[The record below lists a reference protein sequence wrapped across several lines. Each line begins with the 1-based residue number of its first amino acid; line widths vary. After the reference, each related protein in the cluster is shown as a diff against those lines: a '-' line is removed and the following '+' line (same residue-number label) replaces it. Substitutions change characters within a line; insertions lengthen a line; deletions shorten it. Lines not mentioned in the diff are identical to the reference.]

1 MLGRRRRNVKELY
14 NVGAPSCTR
23 FRKGS
28 NDLRLNAT
36 PGWKTAIVW
45 FRRDLRV
52 EDHPALL
59 EVCTRA
65 GRVLPLFV
73 LDDRLLAWSAP
84 ARAWFLRRSLA
95 ELDASLRAR
104 GSGLLIRR
112 GRPEVVVPQV
122 AAEFGADVVVATRDV
137 TPLSYRRDRAIAR
150 ALEREGRR
158 LALRPGL
165 LLVEPESLVTTNGT
179 PYGVFTPFWRALQG
193 APRREVVSSPGHV
206 PTPADALL
214 GSTSPMAELAG
225 LAPPLEGLPSP
236 GEAAASER
244 LSGWVTGGLADY
256 AGDRDALSGSGT
268 SRLGVDL
275 HFGTL
280 SPLQIESAALE
291 SGVDATSFVRQLA
304 WREFYHHLLFHRRA
318 TWDELES
325 PLRAAFRSEDEDR
338 EAVSAWRDGRTGIP
352 AVDAAMRQLLATAW
366 LSNRARLVVAS
377 FLTRHLL
384 MDYRIGERHFMRHLI
399 DGDVANNRGGWQW
412 TAGVGADPQ
421 PWFRIFNPVRQG
433 SRFDPDGSWVRR
445 WVPELEYVPD
455 RYIHAPWEMPADV
468 AATAGVRLGTTY
480 PRPIVDLAA
489 GRERALAAFRAASE
503 ASGS

>member
-1 MLGRRRRNVKELY
+1 MTGMRQD
-14 NVGAPSCTR
+14 A
-23 FRKGS
+23 
-28 NDLRLNAT
+28 A
-36 PGWKTAIVW
+36 PGWNTAIAW
-45 FRRDLRV
+45 FRRDLRL
-52 EDHPALL
+52 EDHPALA
-59 EVCTRA
+59 EAVSRA

-73 LDDRLLAWSAP
+73 LDERLLERSAP
-84 ARAWFLRRSLA
+84 ARAWFLQRSLI
-95 ELDASLRAR
+95 ELDASLRVR

-112 GRPEVVVPQV
+112 GRPEDVVPQV
-122 AAEFGADVVVATRDV
+122 AAEVGADVVVATRDV
-137 TPLSYRRDRAIAR
+137 TPLSYRRDQAVAS
-150 ALEREGRR
+150 ALERAGSR

-165 LLVEPESLVTTNGT
+165 LLLEPERLLTSNST

-193 APRREVVSSPGHV
+193 APRRQVVPAPDQI
-206 PTPADALL
+206 PTPMEALL
-214 GSTSPMAELAG
+214 GSERLMAEMAG
-225 LAPPLEGLPSP
+225 LAPPLDGLPSP
-236 GEAAASER
+236 GEAAANER
-244 LSGWVTGGLADY
+244 LSGWVAGGLAGY
-256 AGDRDALSGSGT
+256 AGDRDALSGSGS

-280 SPLQIESAALE
+280 SPLQVESAALE
-291 SGVDATSFVRQLA
+291 AGVDATAFVRQLA

-318 TWDELES
+318 EGERVDS
-325 PLRAAFRSEDEDR
+325 PLLAAFRSEDEDQ
-338 EAVSAWRDGRTGIP
+338 EAVSAWRAGRTGVP
-352 AVDAAMRQLLATAW
+352 VVDAAMRQLLATGW
-366 LSNRARLVVAS
+366 MSNRARLVTAS

-445 WVPELEYVPD
+445 WVPELANVPD

-468 AATAGVRLGTTY
+468 AASAGVRLGTAY

-489 GRERALAAFRAASE
+489 GRERALAAFKAASE
-503 ASGS
+503 AGGS